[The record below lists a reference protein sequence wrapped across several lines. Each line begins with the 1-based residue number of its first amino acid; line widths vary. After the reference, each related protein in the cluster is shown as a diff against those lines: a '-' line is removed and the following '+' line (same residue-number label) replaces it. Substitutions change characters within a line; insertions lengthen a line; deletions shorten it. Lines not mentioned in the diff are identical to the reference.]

1 MQTSVGS
8 NPDAGPIRKISR
20 RLLPLLALG
29 YGIAYV
35 DRINI
40 SFASLQMN
48 QDLHFS
54 AETYGL
60 GAGLF
65 SLGYCLLEIPSN
77 LVLVRVGARR
87 WIGRIMMTWG
97 LLAIGMLFV
106 RTPLQFYVMR
116 LLLGIAE
123 AGFFPGVLY
132 YLKQWYP
139 PEYTAR
145 AVSRFYIAVPL
156 GSACMGGISGALL
169 NLNGSGRLAGWQW
182 LFLIEGLP
190 AVLLGL
196 VIFFCLPD
204 SPAQAAWLD
213 VSDRSWLSSRL
224 RDAEL
229 PAARQWKAQ
238 LHGVLSMPIVWK
250 LGCCN
255 FLILGA
261 NYAFAFSAPAVL
273 KAGTQWDAQAV
284 GWYMSAT
291 GLIGAGAM
299 LVNGWHSD
307 RASERHQHVAV
318 PLALMAAMQWT
329 IAGSHSAVVLLP
341 AYVVYY
347 MGVYAVQAAFWPI
360 PSTAFRGGD
369 AAVGLA
375 AIGSIGLF
383 GGFVGPYL
391 WGLARQNTG
400 SFAVGHL
407 CVGTGLL
414 LAAALVL
421 RLPAESRRQFSPAR

>member
-1 MQTSVGS
+1 VNDRAYAT
-8 NPDAGPIRKISR
+8 AGPIRKISR

-35 DRINI
+35 DRVNI

-87 WIGRIMMTWG
+87 WISRIMMTWG
-97 LLAIGMLFV
+97 LLAVGMLFV
-106 RTPLQFYVMR
+106 RTPVQFYVMR

-123 AGFFPGVLY
+123 AGFFPGVLF

-156 GSACMGGISGALL
+156 GAACMGGISGALM
-169 NLNGSGRLAGWQW
+169 NLNGSGTLAGWQW

-204 SPAQAAWLD
+204 SPAQAEWLD
-213 VSDRSWLSSRL
+213 VTDRNWLRSRL
-224 RDAEL
+224 RDAEP
-229 PAARQWKAQ
+229 PAPRPLSAQ
-238 LHGVLSMPIVWK
+238 LHQVLSMPLVWK

-273 KAGTQWDAQAV
+273 KAGTHWDTPAV
-284 GWYMSAT
+284 GWFMSAS

-299 LVNGWHSD
+299 LTNGWHSD
-307 RASERHQHVAV
+307 RTSERHLHVAL

-329 IAGSHSAVVLLP
+329 IAGSHSAALLLP
-341 AYVVYY
+341 AYLLYY

-360 PSTAFRGGD
+360 PSIALRKDD

-375 AIGSIGLF
+375 TIGSMGIF

-391 WGLARQNTG
+391 WGLARQHTG
-400 SFAVGHL
+400 NFVLGHL
-407 CVGTGLL
+407 CVGTCLL
-414 LAAALVL
+414 LAAALIL
-421 RLPAESRRQFSPAR
+421 RIRRPA

>member
-1 MQTSVGS
+1 MQTPATSSLGA
-8 NPDAGPIRKISR
+8 DPIAKISR

-29 YGIAYV
+29 YGVAYI
-35 DRINI
+35 DRVNL
-40 SFASLQMN
+40 SFAALQMN

-54 AETYGL
+54 AEVYGL

-77 LVLVRVGARR
+77 LLLVRVGARR
-87 WIGRIMMTWG
+87 WISRIMVTWG

-123 AGFFPGVLY
+123 AGFFPGVLF
-132 YLKQWYP
+132 YLRQWYP

-145 AVSRFYIAVPL
+145 AVSRFYVAVPL
-156 GSACMGGISGALL
+156 GAACMGGLSGALL
-169 NLNGSGRLAGWQW
+169 SLNGSGGLAGWQW

-196 VIFFCLPD
+196 VIFFFLPD
-204 SPAQAAWLD
+204 SPAQAHWLDDTDRAWLASRMGD
-213 VSDRSWLSSRL
+213 DPPSRSQSWTAGL
-224 RDAEL
+224 RV
-229 PAARQWKAQ
+229 
-238 LHGVLSMPIVWK
+238 VLAMPLVWA

-273 KAGTQWDAQAV
+273 KAGTGWNAQTV
-284 GWYMSAT
+284 GWFMSAT
-291 GLIGAGAM
+291 GLIGGAAM
-299 LVNGWHSD
+299 LANGWHSD
-307 RASERHQHVAV
+307 RVSERHLHVAA
-318 PLALMAAMQWT
+318 PLALMAAMQWA
-329 IAGSHSAVVLLP
+329 IAASHSAAVLLP
-341 AYVVYY
+341 AYVLYY

-360 PSTAFRGGD
+360 PSAALRGRD

-375 AIGSIGLF
+375 AIGSIGIF
-383 GGFVGPYL
+383 GGFAGPYL
-391 WGLARQNTG
+391 WGLARQHTG
-400 SFAVGHL
+400 TFVLGHL
-407 CVGTGLL
+407 CVGASLL
-414 LAAALVL
+414 LAGVLVIKL
-421 RLPAESRRQFSPAR
+421 RRTDPGVLLVRP

>member
-1 MQTSVGS
+1 MQTHE
-8 NPDAGPIRKISR
+8 NPNGNVDPIGKISR

-29 YGIAYV
+29 YGVAYV

-48 QDLHFS
+48 ADLHFS
-54 AETYGL
+54 AEIYGL

-77 LVLVRVGARR
+77 LLLVRVGARR
-87 WIGRIMMTWG
+87 WISRIMVTWG

-106 RTPLQFYVMR
+106 RTPIQFYVMR

-123 AGFFPGVLY
+123 AGFFPGVLF
-132 YLKQWYP
+132 YLRQWYP

-145 AVSRFYIAVPL
+145 AVSHFYIAVPL
-156 GSACMGGISGALL
+156 GAACMGGISGALL

-182 LFLIEGLP
+182 LFLLEGLP

-204 SPAQAAWLD
+204 SPAQASWLDETDRAWLA
-213 VSDRSWLSSRL
+213 SRL
-224 RDAEL
+224 RDAAL
-229 PAARQWKAQ
+229 PAPRHWSGQ
-238 LHGVLSMPIVWK
+238 LRAVLSKPLVWT

-273 KAGTQWDAQAV
+273 KAGTQWDVQRV
-284 GWYMSAT
+284 GWFMSAT
-291 GLIGAGAM
+291 ALIGAAAM
-299 LVNGWHSD
+299 LTNGWHSD
-307 RASERHQHVAV
+307 RVAERHLHVAL

-341 AYVVYY
+341 AYVLYY

-360 PSTAFRGGD
+360 PSTALRGGD

-375 AIGSIGLF
+375 AIGSIGIF

-391 WGLARQNTG
+391 WGLARQHTG
-400 SFAVGHL
+400 NFVLGHVG
-407 CVGTGLL
+407 VGSCLL

-421 RLPAESRRQFSPAR
+421 RLKRTARDSIE

>member
-1 MQTSVGS
+1 MQRLA
-8 NPDAGPIRKISR
+8 NPSADADPIGKISR

-29 YGIAYV
+29 YGVAYI
-35 DRINI
+35 DRVNI

-48 QDLHFS
+48 ADLHFS
-54 AETYGL
+54 AEIYGL

-77 LVLVRVGARR
+77 LVLARVGARR
-87 WIGRIMMTWG
+87 WISRIMVTWG

-106 RTPLQFYVMR
+106 RTPIQFYVMR
-116 LLLGIAE
+116 LLLGVAE
-123 AGFFPGVLY
+123 AGFFPGVLF
-132 YLKQWYP
+132 YLRQWYP

-156 GSACMGGISGALL
+156 GAACMGGLSGALL
-169 NLNGSGRLAGWQW
+169 KLNGSSGLTGWQW

-204 SPAQAAWLD
+204 SPTQAAWLNEA
-213 VSDRSWLSSRL
+213 DRAWLTSRL
-224 RDAEL
+224 RDAVL
-229 PAARQWKAQ
+229 PAPRHWSTHLRA
-238 LHGVLSMPIVWK
+238 VLSMPLVRT
-250 LGCCN
+250 LGGCN

-261 NYAFAFSAPAVL
+261 NYAFAFSAPAAL
-273 KAGTQWDAQAV
+273 KAGTQWDVQTV
-284 GWYMSAT
+284 GWFMSAT
-291 GLIGAGAM
+291 GLIGAIAM
-299 LVNGWHSD
+299 LANGWHSD
-307 RASERHQHVAV
+307 RAGERHLHVAV

-341 AYVVYY
+341 AYVLYY

-360 PSTAFRGGD
+360 PSTALRGGD

-375 AIGSIGLF
+375 AIGSIGIF

-391 WGLARQNTG
+391 WGLARQHTDNFVLGHVGVG
-400 SFAVGHL
+400 S
-407 CVGTGLL
+407 CLL

-421 RLPAESRRQFSPAR
+421 RLSRHV

>member
-1 MQTSVGS
+1 MRCMQTSAS
-8 NPDAGPIRKISR
+8 LNPSADPIGKISR

-29 YGIAYV
+29 YGVAYI
-35 DRINI
+35 DRVNI

-48 QDLHFS
+48 ADLHFS
-54 AETYGL
+54 AEVYGL

-77 LVLVRVGARR
+77 LLLVRVGARR
-87 WIGRIMMTWG
+87 WISRIMVTWG

-106 RTPLQFYVMR
+106 RAPVQFYVMR

-123 AGFFPGVLY
+123 AGFFPGVLF
-132 YLKQWYP
+132 YLRQWFP
-139 PEYTAR
+139 PQYTAR
-145 AVSRFYIAVPL
+145 AISRFYIAVPL
-156 GSACMGGISGALL
+156 GAAFMGGISGALL
-169 NLNGSGRLAGWQW
+169 SLNGSNSLAGWQW

-196 VIFFCLPD
+196 VIFFFLPD
-204 SPAQAAWLD
+204 SPAQAAWLNET
-213 VSDRSWLSSRL
+213 DRAWLKSKLLDADPPGL
-224 RDAEL
+224 RH
-229 PAARQWKAQ
+229 WSTQ
-238 LHGVLSMPIVWK
+238 LRAVLSMRLVWK

-273 KAGTQWDAQAV
+273 KAGTQWNVITV
-284 GWYMSAT
+284 GWFMSAT
-291 GLIGAGAM
+291 GLIGALAM
-299 LVNGWHSD
+299 LANGWHSD
-307 RASERHQHVAV
+307 RAAERHLHVAL
-318 PLALMAAMQWT
+318 PLALMAAMQWI

-341 AYVVYY
+341 AYVLYY

-360 PSTAFRGGD
+360 PSTALRGAN

-375 AIGSIGLF
+375 AIGSMGIF

-391 WGLARQNTG
+391 WGLARQHTG
-400 SFAVGHL
+400 NFALGHV
-407 CVGTGLL
+407 CVGICLL
-414 LAAALVL
+414 LAAALIIRL
-421 RLPAESRRQFSPAR
+421 RRHARV